1 MDLLA
6 RLPLALLGS
15 LMAPTVMDHFPV
27 TGTLALA
34 TFVDAARDHAAASSH
49 VDQFSRERARF
60 AECRVS
66 GS

>member
-1 MDLLA
+1 
-6 RLPLALLGS
+6 
-15 LMAPTVMDHFPV
+15 MDHFPV